1 LSLCRLHAALTLI
14 AALFVLPAAAL
25 AEEGVIRL
33 EPGQIP
39 DYDALRFDR
48 GRQIQLGPA
57 FLPTLPSFANDVLTS
72 GVVFPEVPAD
82 SPYARLDLSD
92 CVRLALEGNFTLRNS
107 RRSVEI
113 ARSSTRS
120 AEAPFIPF
128 VDLVGG
134 SRLSRANNNNASAA
148 GAPYRTNT
156 TLRNNVGVESGVNL
170 PTGGRLSLDST
181 ASRTDTNRRGDF
193 PTDSDTTYGTN
204 AEVRFL
210 QPLLRG
216 GGMDVGTADLRRA
229 RLSEM
234 NRILADKLTERDVV
248 LSVINGYFRL
258 LQSARELRVSADAI
272 AERQRFLEETKIKYE
287 VGRVDESEILRAE
300 TSYLGELETAIN
312 RRRQLDEQ
320 REQLLLLLGLP
331 LETPISFIDIT
342 DYLAERGRVD
352 IPSDFDVINEA
363 REQRIELMQQDLS
376 VALAEI
382 DYQIQ
387 RNAVLP
393 DLSIDGGYGRSDA
406 ADQIDSAF
414 GYTDSAW
421 DVGLAL
427 RVPLV
432 NIQRREAARRAR
444 LTLDSELTNREQRER
459 NITQEALNSRRNVL
473 AAEAQL
479 AVLIR
484 NVERSRKSLELINGR
499 FEVGFASITEV
510 RLAQDDLFQSQTR
523 YSNTLLNYQIALA
536 RLYVALGRPLL

>member
-1 LSLCRLHAALTLI
+1 
-14 AALFVLPAAAL
+14 
-25 AEEGVIRL
+25 
-33 EPGQIP
+33 
-39 DYDALRFDR
+39 
-48 GRQIQLGPA
+48 
-57 FLPTLPSFANDVLTS
+57 
-72 GVVFPEVPAD
+72 
-82 SPYARLDLSD
+82 
-92 CVRLALEGNFTLRNS
+92 
-107 RRSVEI
+107 
-113 ARSSTRS
+113 
-120 AEAPFIPF
+120 
-128 VDLVGG
+128 
-134 SRLSRANNNNASAA
+134 
-148 GAPYRTNT
+148 
-156 TLRNNVGVESGVNL
+156 
-170 PTGGRLSLDST
+170 
-181 ASRTDTNRRGDF
+181 
-193 PTDSDTTYGTN
+193 
-204 AEVRFL
+204 
-210 QPLLRG
+210 
-216 GGMDVGTADLRRA
+216 
-229 RLSEM
+229 M

-272 AERQRFLEETKIKYE
+272 AERQRFLEETKLKYE

-331 LETPISFIDIT
+331 LETPVSFIDIT

-352 IPSDFDVINEA
+352 IPSDLDVINEA